1 MEYRSLTKQA
11 LSDEAQALLS
21 EYDKLVSLGLN
32 LDMSRGKPNKQQLDI
47 TEGMLS
53 VIKNDADCVTAN
65 GLDCRNYGL
74 LDGIPEAKK
83 LFSDLLGI
91 PTSRILVAGNS
102 SLNLMYDTV
111 ARAMLYGVVGSEKPW
126 GKPDRVKFLCPCP
139 GYDRH
144 FAITESLGIEMIPVE
159 MTPEGPDMDK
169 IEALVANDP
178 EIKGVWCV
186 PKYSNPEG
194 TTYSDET
201 VRRFAALK
209 PAAPDFR
216 IFWDNAYA
224 VHDLY
229 PDGDQLLDIFAEAE
243 KQGNVNMIFYFAS
256 TSKITF
262 PGSGVAIMAAS
273 EENLKQIK
281 SIMTIQTIGFDKI
294 NMMRH
299 VKYFGNAE
307 GILQH
312 MKLHASIIRPK
323 FEIVLSAFERELGGL
338 GIADWTKP
346 RGGYFISLNVM
357 DGTAKR
363 VFALCRDAGLTLTDV
378 GATFPYRNDPRD
390 RNLRIAP
397 TYPSNDELK
406 QACEI
411 LCLCVKLAA
420 VEKLLGE

>member
-11 LSDEAQALLS
+11 LSDEAQALRS
-21 EYDKLVSLGLN
+21 EYDKLASLGLS

-126 GKPDRVKFLCPCP
+126 CKLDHVKFLCPCP

-144 FAITESLGIEMIPVE
+144 FAVTESLGIEMIPVE

-186 PKYSNPEG
+186 PKYSNPDG
-194 TTYSDET
+194 ITYSDDT
-201 VRRFAALK
+201 VRALAALQ
-209 PAAPDFR
+209 PAAKDFR
-216 IFWDNAYA
+216 VIWDNAYV
-224 VHDLY
+224 VHDLNDT
-229 PDGDQLLDIFAEAE
+229 PDQLLNIFDVCKEYSTE
-243 KQGNVNMIFYFAS
+243 DNFVEFTS
-256 TSKITF
+256 TSKISF
-262 PGSGVAIMAAS
+262 PGAGVSVLAAS
-273 EENLKQIK
+273 DNNMRE
-281 SIMTIQTIGFDKI
+281 IMKRLAMQTISYDKL
-294 NMMRH
+294 NQLRH
-299 VKYFGNAE
+299 VKYFKNLDCIRA
-307 GILQH
+307 H
-312 MKLHASIIRPK
+312 MKKHAAIIAPK
-323 FEIVLSAFERELGGL
+323 FQIVLDALDRELKEDGL
-338 GIADWTKP
+338 AQWTRP
-346 RGGYFISLNVM
+346 NGGYFISLNTT
-357 DGTAKR
+357 GCSAKR
-363 VFALCRDAGLTLTDV
+363 VGELCKELGVTLTSV
-378 GATFPYRNDPRD
+378 GATYPYGKDPAD
-390 RNLRIAP
+390 RNIRIAP
-397 TYPSNDELK
+397 TYPSVEELQK
-406 QACEI
+406 AAEV
-411 LCLCVKLAA
+411 LCLCVKLATL
-420 VEKLLGE
+420 EKLL